1 MSDSKN
7 KVEMFGKVSKFPKN
21 TQASKAYNFLENIK
35 ISKKKLWYFIIEKE
49 YVADDDGEQQELQ
62 LIKYN
67 NKRGVNCK
75 DFISELK
82 DYYKKDQRLIPLVEQ
97 LIVEGQDEF
106 STIRNIPDVIVDGKK
121 FITIITQ
128 DLIKLLK

>member
-1 MSDSKN
+1 MSES

-21 TQASKAYNFLENIK
+21 TEASKAYNFLENIK
-35 ISKKKLWYFIIEKE
+35 ISKRKLWYFIIEKE
-49 YVADDDGEQQELQ
+49 SIQDENGELQELQ

-67 NKRGVNCK
+67 NKRGVNCI
-75 DFISELK
+75 DFINELK
-82 DYYKKDQRLIPLVEQ
+82 EYYKKDSRLIPLVNQ
-97 LIVEGQDEF
+97 LIVEGEEDF
-106 STIRNIPDVIVDGKK
+106 STIKNIPNVIIDNKK